1 MEKLGKDYDSVQ
13 GGPHQP
19 LTSGPYAKNHCK
31 GDDSVIYVTYN
42 NNQVLP
48 EFWVTYVAI

>member
-1 MEKLGKDYDSVQ
+1 MEKLGKEYDSVQ

-19 LTSGPYAKNHCK
+19 QRSGPYAKHCSK
-31 GDDSVIYVTYN
+31 GDDSEIFVTYN

-48 EFWVTYVAI
+48 EFWVTYIVN